1 MHGQKQDSKKY
12 SVSTLFSYHD
22 RQSYVIRS
30 GKDLNRLNNI
40 EKVTLVYV
48 HRQRFLDT
56 HIDIFQEKIF
66 LGHISTFSIL

>member
-40 EKVTLVYV
+40 EKVTLVLY
-48 HRQRFLDT
+48 
-56 HIDIFQEKIF
+56 IDRLSLNYIVTCITREIC
-66 LGHISTFSIL
+66 LEL